1 MGKQG
6 MEKAICNYRKMW
18 GKRIKNGD
26 KKKMNRETT
35 LKRPYAPCP
44 KINRKNYEENRKKV
58 LTMVESVVL

>member
-1 MGKQG
+1 MY
-6 MEKAICNYRKMW
+6 YRKMW

-26 KKKMNRETT
+26 KKKMDREIT

-58 LTMVESVVL
+58 LTMIKSVVL